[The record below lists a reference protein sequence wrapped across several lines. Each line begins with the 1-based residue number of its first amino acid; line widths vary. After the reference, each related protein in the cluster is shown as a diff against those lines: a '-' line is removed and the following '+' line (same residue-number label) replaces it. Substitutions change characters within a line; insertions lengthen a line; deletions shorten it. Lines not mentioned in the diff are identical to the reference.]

1 MRLKKLLTVIPLSVI
16 VPIHAICPL
25 CTVTIGAGVGLSRW
39 LAIDDLITGIWAGGL
54 IASLTLWLWN
64 WLQDK
69 SKAIQ
74 WITSLIYGAS
84 IAVLLWSLDSQ
95 SGALIGGIKRLWF
108 GMALGGWAF
117 LTGVWIHHEIKIYRA
132 DKQLFA
138 FQKVV
143 LPLSLIIIVTIIAL
157 FIP

>member
-16 VPIHAICPL
+16 VSIHAICPL

-54 IASLTLWLWN
+54 IASLTLWIWH

-69 SKAIQ
+69 SKTTQ
-74 WITSLIYGAS
+74 WITGLVYGAS
-84 IAVLLWSLDSQ
+84 IAFLFWTLDTQ

-117 LTGVWIHHEIKIYRA
+117 LTGIWIHYEIKTHRNGR
-132 DKQLFA
+132 QLFA
-138 FQKVV
+138 FQKVIIPV
-143 LPLSLIIIVTIIAL
+143 ALITIVTLIAL
-157 FIP
+157 LIP